1 MAWSSPSRRCR
12 WAGIPRRPRLPPGEI
27 GHTPTM
33 RIAATVALSLAGLI
47 GLVGLVGL
55 ATLAALRI
63 ALC

>member
-1 MAWSSPSRRCR
+1 MALVLTLATLPVGRHP
-12 WAGIPRRPRLPPGEI
+12 APPRLPPGEI